1 MGSPR
6 VDSCTER
13 LAATAIFTTGR
24 AMASGIW
31 VPRTLMAQGPSQA
44 QVQPKCVLRMRQAG
58 RTGLVVPLGWS
69 LHSVPT
75 SRSAAPLR
83 RHHHRAA
90 AAARPSSSPS
100 AAVSTPDPPHLTP
113 GRTSRCLGFF
123 GTAARSFKRAAVH
136 RSTSSIKVRRV
147 GATGVPATTLRAP
160 AVLYEAWSPL
170 LHAQRAP
177 PIPAGTT
184 GPELIGIAVAAS
196 HSVVA
201 PIRRRR
207 DRRRRRPLPRH
218 RDPRRRDRR
227 RRRPLPRRHH
237 PLALRLSTRHRPTQR
252 AACARIRAPT
262 AVIMQRLMANA
273 TTAAPD
279 LNGAFARSGWTAPTV
294 ARVAECSRR
303 HPLPRRLRVRL
314 RHHPLPRRLR
324 VRLRHHPLPRRLR
337 VRLRHHPDA
346 AAPSSSPARSR
357 SRTAR
362 RAHTFALRPPRRLR
376 A

>member
-1 MGSPR
+1 
-6 VDSCTER
+6 
-13 LAATAIFTTGR
+13 
-24 AMASGIW
+24 
-31 VPRTLMAQGPSQA
+31 
-44 QVQPKCVLRMRQAG
+44 MRQAG

-237 PLALRLSTRHRPTQR
+237 PLALRLSTRHRPTHR
-252 AACARIRAPT
+252 AACAMIRAT
-262 AVIMQRLMANA
+262 GRLMATA
-273 TTAAPD
+273 TMAAPD
-279 LNGAFARSGWTAPTV
+279 LKPAFARSARTAPTV
-294 ARVAECSRR
+294 ARGAECSRR

-314 RHHPLPRRLR
+314 RRHPLPRRLR
-324 VRLRHHPLPRRLR
+324 VRLRQ
-337 VRLRHHPDA
+337 HPDA

>member
-1 MGSPR
+1 MCPENAPSWSYWSGGPSWMVPSLSTDIQ
-6 VDSCTER
+6 VSCT
-13 LAATAIFTTGR
+13 APPA
-24 AMASGIW
+24 
-31 VPRTLMAQGPSQA
+31 PPS
-44 QVQPKCVLRMRQAG
+44 CCG
-58 RTGLVVPLGWS
+58 
-69 LHSVPT
+69 
-75 SRSAAPLR
+75 
-83 RHHHRAA
+83 
-90 AAARPSSSPS
+90 
-100 AAVSTPDPPHLTP
+100 
-113 GRTSRCLGFF
+113 GRTSVVITLGSRQYP
-123 GTAARSFKRAAVH
+123 GPS
-136 RSTSSIKVRRV
+136 
-147 GATGVPATTLRAP
+147 AP
-160 AVLYEAWSPL
+160 Y
-170 LHAQRAP
+170 
-177 PIPAGTT
+177 AGTYIQMPGVLWNSRAVFQKSGCASQYLFYKSTAGGSDWRT
-184 GPELIGIAVAAS
+184 GDDFARAGGALRSLVTTATCPTSTANSGWDYWTGANWYSGGGITLS
-196 HSVVA
+196 CGSYS
-201 PIRRRR
+201 PPP
-207 DRRRRRPLPRH
+207 RPSPPPPSPSPPRPSP
-218 RDPRRRDRR
+218 PR
-227 RRRPLPRRHH
+227 PSPPPPSPRRHH

>member
-1 MGSPR
+1 MYRKVGCNR
-6 VDSCTER
+6 Y
-13 LAATAIFTTGR
+13 LTTGLPWR
-24 AMASGIW
+24 VASGYLHYARAITSSSTTQMC
-31 VPRTLMAQGPSQA
+31 P
-44 QVQPKCVLRMRQAG
+44 RMRQAG

-136 RSTSSIKVRRV
+136 RNSSSIKVRRV

-237 PLALRLSTRHRPTQR
+237 PLALRLSTRHRPSQR
-252 AACARIRAPT
+252 AACART
-262 AVIMQRLMANA
+262 STYSGYNA
-273 TTAAPD
+273 ASDGECTTAAPD
-279 LNGAFARSGWTAPTV
+279 LNGICSIGVDCTDCGPRC
-294 ARVAECSRR
+294 ECSRR
-303 HPLPRRLRVRL
+303 HLSLAAACASATTL
-314 RHHPLPRRLR
+314 SRRLR